1 MNIRASWWEKYKSYI
16 LYAVLLVIPIF
27 VMDSYFSSGKITY
40 VWNPDG
46 WGQHYVALQYIRDCQ
61 LKIVN
66 GIANG
71 KLFQI
76 PHFWY
81 TLGQGADPLTT
92 LNAYD
97 FLDPICWISVALFP
111 NRLTRSYK
119 LMIWIKIFLSG
130 EAFCLYSNYIRK
142 ADGWRTAMGGLL
154 YSFFNIE
161 YFFYFPNFIHGCY
174 LFPVI
179 LWSIEVLMK
188 ENRKAPLVA
197 VTFYSFLTNYYF
209 FYSNVIL
216 SMLYLCIRL
225 RCKKSTVSENIQICK
240 NVCAAYLVGG
250 LLSGVVLFPTVHA
263 FLNNY
268 RIGLTTGYT
277 ESLVLYPMNFY
288 KQLFVHL
295 GKFHGLFAYHTV
307 IGGIPL
313 GLICLFLLIIQKGNQ
328 WKTMKIA
335 VVSSLLI
342 MCIPLCGR
350 ILNGFGYATNRWS
363 YAFALAVA
371 MVYMGLGDKLC
382 KLEKKQLIVLT
393 MMVAIYMC
401 IAHSIDGNSSDGYS
415 YDVLL
420 LLTMLVLWAINTMP
434 FFKAHG
440 NLILGELTILSV
452 IVGICVVFSPA
463 YGRFVKQFVSADNLN
478 AYFTAPSISKARG
491 TANQKEFYRVEKRET
506 NMNVECA
513 NQVRGTTFWWSIMD
527 KNFQRYCT
535 DLQLNTMNP
544 NCGLHGL
551 DGRRALLDLAGVK
564 YYTTDSKDNEGVPV
578 GYKKIEEGLYENTHY
593 LGSAFLYRNS
603 ILRKDALK
611 MNPLNRQEAM
621 LQGVMTDAK
630 IHNIKTIKPK
640 KRMTALPYKVET
652 KDVDLT
658 KKRISV
664 KKEKG
669 ALILHFK
676 KPMKGELYLWMNG
689 LKIKEAD
696 KSMCSLIMGTSSDIW
711 CRGQK
716 KGDFRVSDY
725 EKTATVLSSYHYWYA
740 PKDGVTCYLGKSE
753 EGYDSVKIVFAKPAE
768 YTYKSIGVYEND
780 TEKYMEDISK
790 LTPCRNISIENDTV
804 SGSVECSENEVLFLS
819 IPYSTGWSAKVD
831 GEKTSIV
838 KANGMYMAIP
848 LTLGKHHIQLK
859 YSTPWLR
866 AGILTS
872 LMTIF
877 GILIYQVIRIKRRSK
892 SAEHETQ
899 IRL

>member
-16 LYAVLLVIPIF
+16 LYAVLLIIPIF
-27 VMDSYFSSGKITY
+27 VMDSYFSSGKISY
-40 VWNPDG
+40 AWNPDG
-46 WGQHYVALQYIRDCQ
+46 WGQHYVALQYIRDFQ
-61 LKIVN
+61 HKIVN
-66 GIANG
+66 GILHGN
-71 KLFQI
+71 LFQI

-81 TLGQGADPLTT
+81 TLGQGTDPLTT

-97 FLDPICWISVALFP
+97 FLDPISWISVALFP

-130 EAFCLYSNYIRK
+130 EAFCLYSNYIK
-142 ADGWRTAMGGLL
+142 KTDSWRAAMGGLL

-161 YFFYFPNFIHGCY
+161 YFLYFPNFMHGCY

-179 LWSIEVLMK
+179 LWAIEILMQ
-188 ENRKAPLVA
+188 ENRKTPLVA
-197 VTFYSFLTNYYF
+197 VTFYSLLTNYYF

-225 RCKKSTVSENIQICK
+225 LCKKNRAIENIRICR
-240 NVCAAYLVGG
+240 NVCVAYLVGG
-250 LLSGVVLFPTVHA
+250 LLSGFVLFPTVHA

-268 RIGLTTGYT
+268 RIGLTTGYI
-277 ESLVLYPMNFY
+277 ESLIRYPLSFY

-295 GKFHGLFAYHTV
+295 GSFHGLLAYHTV
-307 IGGIPL
+307 ICGIPL
-313 GLICLFLLIIQKGNQ
+313 GLICLFLLVMQRGNR

-335 VVSSLLI
+335 TVSSLLI

-371 MVYMGLGDKLC
+371 IAYVGLGDKLC

-393 MMVAIYMC
+393 MMVVLYMGT
-401 IAHSIDGNSSDGYS
+401 AYSIGGNSSDGYS

-420 LLTMLVLWAINTMP
+420 VLTMLILWAVNTIP
-434 FFKAHG
+434 VFKTHG

-452 IVGICVVFSPA
+452 IVGICVIFSPA
-463 YGRFVKQFVSADNLN
+463 YGNFVKQFVSVDDLN
-478 AYFTAPSISKARG
+478 AYFTTPSISKARG

-506 NMNVECA
+506 NLNVECA

-535 DLQLNTMNP
+535 DLQLNTLRL
-544 NCGLHGL
+544 NCRLHGL

-564 YYTTDSKDNEGVPV
+564 YYTTDSNDNEGVPI
-578 GYKKIEEGLYENTHY
+578 GYKKIGERLYENTQY
-593 LGSAFLYRNS
+593 LGSAFLYKNS
-603 ILRKDALK
+603 ILRKDTLK

-621 LQGVMTDAK
+621 LQGIVTDTK
-630 IHNIKTIKPK
+630 IPNIKTIMPK
-640 KRMTALPYKVET
+640 KRMTSLPYRLET
-652 KDVDLT
+652 KDVNLT
-658 KKRISV
+658 KNRIWV

-676 KPMKGELYLWMNG
+676 KPMKGELYLWLNG
-689 LKIKEAD
+689 LKIQEAD

-716 KGDFRVSDY
+716 KGDLRVSDY
-725 EKTATVLSSYHYWYA
+725 EKKSTALSSYHYWYA
-740 PKDGVTCYLGKSE
+740 PMDGVTYYLGKCK
-753 EGYDSVKIVFAKPAE
+753 EGYESVKIVFAKPAE
-768 YTYKSIGVYEND
+768 YTYKSVGVYEND
-780 TEKYMEDISK
+780 TEKYMKDISK
-790 LTPCRNISIENDTV
+790 LTPCKNISVGNDTV
-804 SGSVECSENEVLFLS
+804 SGSVECSENEMLFLS
-819 IPYSTGWSAKVD
+819 IPYSTGWSAEVD

-848 LTLGKHHIQLK
+848 LTPGKHHIQVK

-872 LMTIF
+872 LMTSI
-877 GILIYQVIRIKRRSK
+877 GILIYQIVRIKSK
-892 SAEHETQ
+892 PKLTERKSEE
-899 IRL
+899 

>member
-16 LYAVLLVIPIF
+16 LYAVLLIIPIL
-27 VMDSYFSSGKITY
+27 VMDSYFSRGKITY

-46 WGQHYVALQYIRDCQ
+46 WGQHYVALQYIRDYQ
-61 LKIVN
+61 HKIVN
-66 GIANG
+66 GILHGN
-71 KLFQI
+71 LYQI

-97 FLDPICWISVALFP
+97 FLDPISWISVALFP

-130 EAFCLYSNYIRK
+130 EAFCLYTNYIK
-142 ADGWRTAMGGLL
+142 MTDSWRTAMGGLL

-161 YFFYFPNFIHGCY
+161 YFLYFPNFMHGCY

-179 LWSIEVLMK
+179 LWAIEILMQ
-188 ENRKAPLVA
+188 EGRKAPLAA
-197 VTFYSFLTNYYF
+197 VTFYSLLTNYYF

-225 RCKKSTVSENIQICK
+225 LCKKNRAIENIRICR
-240 NVCAAYLVGG
+240 NVCVAYLVGG
-250 LLSGVVLFPTVHA
+250 LLSGFVLFPTVHA

-268 RIGLTTGYT
+268 RIGLTTGYI
-277 ESLVLYPMNFY
+277 ESLIRYPLSFY

-295 GKFHGLFAYHTV
+295 GNFHGLFAYHTV

-313 GLICLFLLIIQKGNQ
+313 GLICLFLLIMQRGNR

-335 VVSSLLI
+335 TVSSLLI

-371 MVYMGLGDKLC
+371 IAYVGLGDKLC
-382 KLEKKQLIVLT
+382 KLEKKQLIFLT
-393 MMVAIYMC
+393 MMVVLYMGT
-401 IAHSIDGNSSDGYS
+401 AYSIGGNSSDGYS

-420 LLTMLVLWAINTMP
+420 VLTMLVLWAVNTIP
-434 FFKAHG
+434 LCKAHG

-452 IVGICVVFSPA
+452 IVGICVIFSPA
-463 YGRFVKQFVSADNLN
+463 YGNFVKQFVSVDGLN
-478 AYFTAPSISKARG
+478 AYFTTPSISKARG

-506 NMNVECA
+506 NLNVECA
-513 NQVRGTTFWWSIMD
+513 NQVRGTTYWWSIMD

-535 DLQLNTMNP
+535 DLQLNTLTP

-578 GYKKIEEGLYENTHY
+578 GYKKIREGLYENMRY
-593 LGSAFLYRNS
+593 LGSAFLYKNS
-603 ILRKDALK
+603 ILRKDAIK
-611 MNPLNRQEAM
+611 MNPLNLQEAM
-621 LQGVMTDAK
+621 LQGVVTDTK
-630 IHNIKTIKPK
+630 IPNIKTIRPK
-640 KRMTALPYKVET
+640 KRMTSLPYRLET
-652 KDVDLT
+652 KDVNLT
-658 KKRISV
+658 KNRIWV

-669 ALILHFK
+669 AIILHFK

-689 LKIKEAD
+689 LKIEEAD
-696 KSMCSLIMGTSSDIW
+696 KSMSSMIWGTSSDIW

-716 KGDFRVSDY
+716 KGDLRVSDY
-725 EKTATVLSSYHYWYA
+725 EKTSTALSSYDYWYA
-740 PKDGVTCYLGKSE
+740 PRDGVTYYLGKSE
-753 EGYDSVKIVFAKPAE
+753 EGYESVKIVFAKPAE

-790 LTPCRNISIENDTV
+790 LTPCRSISIGNDTV
-804 SGSVECSENEVLFLS
+804 SGPVECSENEMLFLS
-819 IPYSTGWSAKVD
+819 IPYSTGWSAEVD

-848 LTLGKHHIQLK
+848 LTPGKHHIQLK

-872 LMTIF
+872 LMTFI
-877 GILIYQVIRIKRRSK
+877 GVLIYKIVQIKNKPKLTERK
-892 SAEHETQ
+892 SEE
-899 IRL
+899 

>member
-1 MNIRASWWEKYKSYI
+1 MNIRTSWWEKYKSYI
-16 LYAVLLVIPIF
+16 LYAVLLIIPIL
-27 VMDSYFSSGKITY
+27 VMDSYFSSGRISYAQNT
-40 VWNPDG
+40 DG
-46 WGQHYVALQYIRDCQ
+46 LGQHYAALQYIREYQ
-61 LKIVN
+61 HKIVN

-71 KLFQI
+71 TLFQI
-76 PHFWY
+76 PHICY
-81 TLGQGADPLTT
+81 TLGQGEDPLTT

-97 FLDPICWISVALFP
+97 FLDPISWISVALFP

-119 LMIWIKIFLSG
+119 LMVWIKIFLSG
-130 EAFCLYSNYIRK
+130 EAFCLYSNYIK
-142 ADGWRTAMGGLL
+142 KTDSWRTAMGGLL

-161 YFFYFPNFIHGCY
+161 YFFYFPNFMHGCY

-179 LWSIEVLMK
+179 LWAIEILMQ
-188 ENRKAPLVA
+188 ENRKAPLAA
-197 VTFYSFLTNYYF
+197 VTFYSLLTNYYF

-225 RCKKSTVSENIQICK
+225 LCKKNRAIENIRICR
-240 NVCAAYLVGG
+240 NVCVAYLVGG
-250 LLSGVVLFPTVHA
+250 LLSGFVLFPTVHA

-268 RIGLTTGYT
+268 RIGLTTGYI
-277 ESLVLYPMNFY
+277 ESLIWYPMNFY

-295 GKFHGLFAYHTV
+295 GRFHGMFSYLTV
-307 IGGIPL
+307 IGGIPF
-313 GLICLFLLIIQKGNQ
+313 GLICLFLLIMQRGNQ

-335 VVSSLLI
+335 TVSSLLI

-350 ILNGFGYATNRWS
+350 VLNGFAYAANRWS
-363 YAFALAVA
+363 YPFALAVA
-371 MVYMGLGDKLC
+371 MVYVGLGDKLC

-393 MMVAIYMC
+393 MMVVLYMGT
-401 IAHSIDGNSSDGYS
+401 AYSIGGNSSDGYS

-420 LLTMLVLWAINTMP
+420 LLTMLVLWAVNTIP
-434 FFKAHG
+434 VFKAHG

-452 IVGICVVFSPA
+452 VVGICVISSPA
-463 YGRFVKQFVSADNLN
+463 YGNYIKEFMSVDDLN
-478 AYFTAPSISKARG
+478 AYYTMPSISKVRG
-491 TANQKEFYRVEKRET
+491 SANQKEFYRVEKRET
-506 NMNVECA
+506 NLNVECA

-535 DLQLNTMNP
+535 DLQLNTLAA
-544 NCGLHGL
+544 NCELRGL

-564 YYTTDSKDNEGVPV
+564 YYTTDSNDNEGVPV
-578 GYKKIEEGLYENTHY
+578 GYKKIGEGLYENTHY
-593 LGSAFLYRNS
+593 LGSAFLYKNS

-664 KKEKG
+664 KKEEG

-676 KPMKGELYLWMNG
+676 KPMKGELYLRMNG

-696 KSMCSLIMGTSSDIW
+696 KSMCSLIFGTSSDIW

-716 KGDFRVSDY
+716 KGDLRVSDY

-790 LTPCRNISIENDTV
+790 LTPCRSISIGNDTV
-804 SGSVECSENEVLFLS
+804 SGAVECTGNEMLFLS
-819 IPYSTGWSAKVD
+819 IPYSTGWSAEVD

-848 LTLGKHHIQLK
+848 LTPGKHHIQLK

-866 AGILTS
+866 VGILTS
-872 LMTIF
+872 LMTFI
-877 GILIYQVIRIKRRSK
+877 GVLIYQIVRIKNKPKLTERKSK
-892 SAEHETQ
+892 E
-899 IRL
+899 

>member
-1 MNIRASWWEKYKSYI
+1 M
-16 LYAVLLVIPIF
+16 
-27 VMDSYFSSGKITY
+27 
-40 VWNPDG
+40 
-46 WGQHYVALQYIRDCQ
+46 
-61 LKIVN
+61 
-66 GIANG
+66 
-71 KLFQI
+71 
-76 PHFWY
+76 
-81 TLGQGADPLTT
+81 
-92 LNAYD
+92 
-97 FLDPICWISVALFP
+97 
-111 NRLTRSYK
+111 
-119 LMIWIKIFLSG
+119 
-130 EAFCLYSNYIRK
+130 
-142 ADGWRTAMGGLL
+142 
-154 YSFFNIE
+154 
-161 YFFYFPNFIHGCY
+161 
-174 LFPVI
+174 
-179 LWSIEVLMK
+179 
-188 ENRKAPLVA
+188 
-197 VTFYSFLTNYYF
+197 
-209 FYSNVIL
+209 
-216 SMLYLCIRL
+216 
-225 RCKKSTVSENIQICK
+225 
-240 NVCAAYLVGG
+240 
-250 LLSGVVLFPTVHA
+250 
-263 FLNNY
+263 
-268 RIGLTTGYT
+268 
-277 ESLVLYPMNFY
+277 
-288 KQLFVHL
+288 
-295 GKFHGLFAYHTV
+295 FAYHTV

-313 GLICLFLLIIQKGNQ
+313 GLICLFFLLVQKGNQ
-328 WKTMKIA
+328 WKIMKIA
-335 VVSSLLI
+335 TVSSLLI

-350 ILNGFGYATNRWS
+350 ILNGFGYAANRWS
-363 YAFALAVA
+363 YPFALAVA
-371 MVYMGLGDKLC
+371 MVYVGLEDKLC

-401 IAHSIDGNSSDGYS
+401 IAHSIGGNSSDGYS

-420 LLTMLVLWAINTMP
+420 LLTMLVLWAVNTIP
-434 FFKAHG
+434 LFKAHG
-440 NLILGELTILSV
+440 NLILGEVTILSV

-463 YGRFVKQFVSADNLN
+463 YGRFVKQFVSADDLN
-478 AYFTAPSISKARG
+478 AYFTAPSISKTRG
-491 TANQKEFYRVEKRET
+491 TANRKEFYRVEKRET
-506 NMNVECA
+506 NLNVECA

-527 KNFQRYCT
+527 KNYQRYCT
-535 DLQLNTMNP
+535 DLQLNTLAA
-544 NCGLHGL
+544 NCGLRGL
-551 DGRRALLDLAGVK
+551 DGRRALLDLAAVK
-564 YYTTDSKDNEGVPV
+564 YYTTNSPDNEGVPV

-593 LGSAFLYRNS
+593 LGSAFLYKNS

-696 KSMCSLIMGTSSDIW
+696 KSMCSLIFGTSSDIW

-716 KGDFRVSDY
+716 KGDLRVSDY
-725 EKTATVLSSYHYWYA
+725 EKTATALSSYHYWYA
-740 PKDGVTCYLGKSE
+740 PKDGVTVYLGKSE
-753 EGYDSVKIVFAKPAE
+753 EGYDSAKIVFAKPAE

-790 LTPCRNISIENDTV
+790 LTPCRNISIGNDTV

-848 LTLGKHHIQLK
+848 LTPGKHHIQLK

-872 LMTIF
+872 LMTLF
-877 GILIYQVIRIKRRSK
+877 GILIYQVIRMKNKSK
-892 SAEHETQ
+892 SA
-899 IRL
+899 

>member
-16 LYAVLLVIPIF
+16 LYAVLLIIPIL
-27 VMDSYFSSGKITY
+27 VMDSYFSSGKISYAQNT
-40 VWNPDG
+40 DG
-46 WGQHYVALQYIRDCQ
+46 LGQHYAALQYIREYQ
-61 LKIVN
+61 HKIVN

-71 KLFQI
+71 TLFQI
-76 PHFWY
+76 PHICY

-97 FLDPICWISVALFP
+97 FLDPISWISVALFP

-119 LMIWIKIFLSG
+119 LMVWIKIFLSG
-130 EAFCLYSNYIRK
+130 EAFCLYSNYIKKTDSR
-142 ADGWRTAMGGLL
+142 RTAMGGLL

-161 YFFYFPNFIHGCY
+161 YFFYFPNFMHGCY

-179 LWSIEVLMK
+179 LWAIEILIQ
-188 ENRKAPLVA
+188 EGRKAPLAA

-216 SMLYLCIRL
+216 SMVYLCIRL
-225 RCKKSTVSENIQICK
+225 LCKKSTVSENIQICK

-268 RIGLTTGYT
+268 RIGLTTGYI
-277 ESLVLYPMNFY
+277 ESLIWYPMNFY

-295 GKFHGLFAYHTV
+295 GRFHGMFSYLTV

-313 GLICLFLLIIQKGNQ
+313 GLICLFLLIMQGGNR

-335 VVSSLLI
+335 TVSSLLI

-350 ILNGFGYATNRWS
+350 VLNGFAYAANRWS
-363 YAFALAVA
+363 YPFALAVA
-371 MVYMGLGDKLC
+371 MIYVGLGDTLY
-382 KLEKKQLIVLT
+382 KLEKTKLTALT
-393 MMVAIYMC
+393 MMVIIYMC
-401 IAHSIDGNSSDGYS
+401 VAHSIDGNSSDGYS

-420 LLTMLVLWAINTMP
+420 LLTVLVLWVINTVP
-434 FFKAHG
+434 VFKAHG

-452 IVGICVVFSPA
+452 VVGICVISSPA
-463 YGRFVKQFVSADNLN
+463 YGNFIKEFMSVDDLN
-478 AYFTAPSISKARG
+478 AYYTTPSISKVRG
-491 TANQKEFYRVEKRET
+491 SANQKEFYRVEKREA
-506 NMNVECA
+506 NLNVECA

-535 DLQLNTMNP
+535 DLQLNTLAMN
-544 NCGLHGL
+544 CELRGL

-564 YYTTDSKDNEGVPV
+564 YYTTDLKDNEGVPV
-578 GYKKIEEGLYENTHY
+578 GYKKIEEGLYENTRY
-593 LGSAFLYRNS
+593 LGSAFLYKNS

-611 MNPLNRQEAM
+611 MNPLNHQEAM
-621 LQGVMTDAK
+621 LQGVVTDTK
-630 IHNIKTIKPK
+630 IPNIKTIRPK
-640 KRMTALPYKVET
+640 KRMTSLPYRVET

-658 KKRISV
+658 ENRILV

-669 ALILHFK
+669 AIILHFK

-689 LKIKEAD
+689 LKIEEVD
-696 KSMCSLIMGTSSDIW
+696 KSMSSFIFATSSDIW

-716 KGDFRVSDY
+716 KEDLRVSDY
-725 EKTATVLSSYHYWYA
+725 EKTATALSSYNYWYA
-740 PKDGVTCYLGKSE
+740 PRDGVTYYLGKSK
-753 EGYDSVKIVFAKPAE
+753 EGYESVKIVFAKPAE
-768 YTYKSIGVYEND
+768 YTYKSIDVYEND

-790 LTPCRNISIENDTV
+790 LTPCRSISIGNDTV
-804 SGSVECSENEVLFLS
+804 SGNVECTGNEMLFLS
-819 IPYSTGWSAKVD
+819 IPYSTGWSAEVD

-848 LTLGKHHIQLK
+848 LTPGKHHIQLK

-872 LMTIF
+872 LMTFI
-877 GILIYQVIRIKRRSK
+877 GVLIYKIVRIKNKPKVTERK
-892 SAEHETQ
+892 SEE
-899 IRL
+899 

>member
-16 LYAVLLVIPIF
+16 LYAVLLIIPIL
-27 VMDSYFSSGKITY
+27 VMDSYFSSGKISY
-40 VWNPDG
+40 AWNPDG
-46 WGQHYVALQYIRDCQ
+46 WGQHYVALQYIRDFQ
-61 LKIVN
+61 HKIVN
-66 GIANG
+66 GILHGN
-71 KLFQI
+71 LFQI

-97 FLDPICWISVALFP
+97 FLDPISWISVALFP

-130 EAFCLYSNYIRK
+130 EAFCLYTNYIK
-142 ADGWRTAMGGLL
+142 KTDSWRTAMGGLL
-154 YSFFNIE
+154 YSFSNIE
-161 YFFYFPNFIHGCY
+161 YFFYFPNFMHGCY

-179 LWSIEVLMK
+179 LWAIEILMQ
-188 ENRKAPLVA
+188 ENRKAPLAA
-197 VTFYSFLTNYYF
+197 VTFYSLLTNYYF

-225 RCKKSTVSENIQICK
+225 LCKKSRAIENIRICR
-240 NVCAAYLVGG
+240 NVCASYLVGG
-250 LLSGVVLFPTVHA
+250 LLSGFVLFPTVHA

-268 RIGLTTGYT
+268 RIGLTTGYI
-277 ESLVLYPMNFY
+277 ESLIWYPMNFY

-295 GKFHGLFAYHTV
+295 GRFHGMFSYLTV

-313 GLICLFLLIIQKGNQ
+313 GLICLFLLIMQRGNQ
-328 WKTMKIA
+328 WKAMKIA
-335 VVSSLLI
+335 TVSSLLI

-350 ILNGFGYATNRWS
+350 VLNGFAYAANRWS
-363 YAFALAVA
+363 YPFALAVA
-371 MVYMGLGDKLC
+371 MIYVGLGDTLY
-382 KLEKKQLIVLT
+382 KLEKTKLTALT
-393 MMVAIYMC
+393 MMVIIYMC
-401 IAHSIDGNSSDGYS
+401 VAHSIDGNSSDGYS

-420 LLTMLVLWAINTMP
+420 LLTVLVLWAINTVP
-434 FFKAHG
+434 VFKAHG

-452 IVGICVVFSPA
+452 VVGICVISSPA
-463 YGRFVKQFVSADNLN
+463 YGNFVKQFVTVDGLN
-478 AYFTAPSISKARG
+478 AYFTTPSISKVRG
-491 TANQKEFYRVEKRET
+491 SANQKEFYRVEKREA
-506 NMNVECA
+506 NLNVECA

-535 DLQLNTMNP
+535 DLQLNTLAMN
-544 NCGLHGL
+544 CELRGL

-564 YYTTDSKDNEGVPV
+564 YYTTDLKDNEGVPV
-578 GYKKIEEGLYENTHY
+578 GYKKIGEGLYENTRY
-593 LGSAFLYRNS
+593 LGSAFLYENS

-621 LQGVMTDAK
+621 LQGVVTDAK
-630 IHNIKTIKPK
+630 IPNIKTIRPK
-640 KRMTALPYKVET
+640 KRMTSLPYRLET
-652 KDVDLT
+652 KDVNLT
-658 KKRISV
+658 KNRISV

-689 LKIKEAD
+689 LKIEEVD
-696 KSMCSLIMGTSSDIW
+696 KSMSSFIFATSSDIW

-716 KGDFRVSDY
+716 KEDLRVSDY
-725 EKTATVLSSYHYWYA
+725 EKTATALSSYNYWYA
-740 PKDGVTCYLGKSE
+740 PRDGVTYYLGKSK
-753 EGYDSVKIVFAKPAE
+753 EGYESVKIVFAKPAE
-768 YTYKSIGVYEND
+768 YTYKSIDVYEND

-790 LTPCRNISIENDTV
+790 LTPCRSISIGNDTV
-804 SGSVECSENEVLFLS
+804 SGNVECTGNEMLFLS
-819 IPYSTGWSAKVD
+819 IPCSTGWSAEVD

-848 LTLGKHHIQLK
+848 LTPGKHHIQLK

-872 LMTIF
+872 LMTFI
-877 GILIYQVIRIKRRSK
+877 GILIYQIVRIKNK
-892 SAEHETQ
+892 PN
-899 IRL
+899 

>member
-16 LYAVLLVIPIF
+16 LYAVLLIIPIL
-27 VMDSYFSSGKITY
+27 VMDSYFSRGKITY

-46 WGQHYVALQYIRDCQ
+46 WGQHYVALQYIRDYQ
-61 LKIVN
+61 HKIVN
-66 GIANG
+66 GILHGN
-71 KLFQI
+71 LYQI

-97 FLDPICWISVALFP
+97 FLDPISWISVALFP

-130 EAFCLYSNYIRK
+130 EAFCLYTNYIK
-142 ADGWRTAMGGLL
+142 MTDSWRTAMGGLL

-161 YFFYFPNFIHGCY
+161 YFLYFPNFMHGCY

-179 LWSIEVLMK
+179 LWAIEILMQ
-188 ENRKAPLVA
+188 EGRKAPLAA
-197 VTFYSFLTNYYF
+197 VTFYSLLTNYYF

-225 RCKKSTVSENIQICK
+225 LCKKNRAIENIRICR
-240 NVCAAYLVGG
+240 NVCVAYLVGG
-250 LLSGVVLFPTVHA
+250 LLSGFVLFPTVHA

-268 RIGLTTGYT
+268 RIGLTTGYI
-277 ESLVLYPMNFY
+277 ESLIRYPLSFY

-295 GKFHGLFAYHTV
+295 GNFHGLFAYHTV

-313 GLICLFLLIIQKGNQ
+313 GLICLFLLIMQRGNR

-335 VVSSLLI
+335 TVSSLLI

-371 MVYMGLGDKLC
+371 IAYVGLGDKLC
-382 KLEKKQLIVLT
+382 KLEKKQLIFLT
-393 MMVAIYMC
+393 MMVVLYMGT
-401 IAHSIDGNSSDGYS
+401 AYSIGGNSSDGYS

-420 LLTMLVLWAINTMP
+420 VLTMLVLWAVNTIP
-434 FFKAHG
+434 LCKAHG

-452 IVGICVVFSPA
+452 IVGICVIFSPA
-463 YGRFVKQFVSADNLN
+463 YGNFVKQFVSVDGLN
-478 AYFTAPSISKARG
+478 AYFTTPSISKARG

-506 NMNVECA
+506 NLNVECA
-513 NQVRGTTFWWSIMD
+513 NQVRGTTYWWSIMD

-535 DLQLNTMNP
+535 DLQLNTLTP

-578 GYKKIEEGLYENTHY
+578 GYKKIREGLYENTRY
-593 LGSAFLYRNS
+593 LGSAFLYKNS
-603 ILRKDALK
+603 ILRKDAIK
-611 MNPLNRQEAM
+611 MNPLNLQEAM
-621 LQGVMTDAK
+621 LQGAVTDTK
-630 IHNIKTIKPK
+630 IPNIKTIRPK
-640 KRMTALPYKVET
+640 KRMTSLPYRLET
-652 KDVDLT
+652 KDVNLT
-658 KKRISV
+658 KNRIWV

-669 ALILHFK
+669 AIILHFK

-689 LKIKEAD
+689 LKIQEAD

-716 KGDFRVSDY
+716 KGDLRVSDY
-725 EKTATVLSSYHYWYA
+725 EKTSTALSSYHYWYA
-740 PKDGVTCYLGKSE
+740 PKDGETCYLGKSK
-753 EGYDSVKIVFAKPAE
+753 EGYESVKTVFAKPAE

-780 TEKYMEDISK
+780 TEKCREDVSK
-790 LTPCRNISIENDTV
+790 LTPCRSISIGNDTV
-804 SGSVECSENEVLFLS
+804 SGNVECTGNEMLFLS
-819 IPYSTGWSAKVD
+819 IPYSTGWSAEVD

-848 LTLGKHHIQLK
+848 LTPGKHHIQLK

-872 LMTIF
+872 LMTFI
-877 GILIYQVIRIKRRSK
+877 GVLIYQIVRIKNKPKVTERK
-892 SAEHETQ
+892 SEE
-899 IRL
+899 

>member
-1 MNIRASWWEKYKSYI
+1 MNIRESWWEKYKSYI
-16 LYAVLLVIPIF
+16 LYAVLLIIPIF
-27 VMDSYFSSGKITY
+27 VMDSYFSSGKISYAQNT
-40 VWNPDG
+40 DG
-46 WGQHYVALQYIRDCQ
+46 LGQHYAALQYIREYQ
-61 LKIVN
+61 HKIVN

-71 KLFQI
+71 TLFQI
-76 PHFWY
+76 PHFCY

-97 FLDPICWISVALFP
+97 FLDPICWIFVALFP
-111 NRLTRSYK
+111 YRLTRSYK
-119 LMIWIKIFLSG
+119 LMIWIKVFLSG

-142 ADGWRTAMGGLL
+142 TDGWRTAMGGLL

-161 YFFYFPNFIHGCY
+161 YFFYFPNFMHGCY

-188 ENRKAPLVA
+188 ENRKAPLAA

-216 SMLYLCIRL
+216 SMVYLCIRL

-268 RIGLTTGYT
+268 RIGLTTGYI
-277 ESLVLYPMNFY
+277 ESPFLYPMNFY

-295 GKFHGLFAYHTV
+295 GKFHGMFAYLTV
-307 IGGIPL
+307 IDGIPL
-313 GLICLFLLIIQKGNQ
+313 GLICLFLLIMQKGNQ
-328 WKTMKIA
+328 WKIMKIA
-335 VVSSLLI
+335 TVSSLLI

-350 ILNGFGYATNRWS
+350 VLNGFAYAANRWS
-363 YAFALAVA
+363 YPFALAVA
-371 MVYMGLGDKLC
+371 MVYVGLVDKLC

-393 MMVAIYMC
+393 MMVVVYTC

-420 LLTMLVLWAINTMP
+420 ILTVLVLWAVNTVP
-434 FFKAHG
+434 LFKAHG
-440 NLILGELTILSV
+440 NLILGEVTILSV
-452 IVGICVVFSPA
+452 IVGICVICSPA
-463 YGRFVKQFVSADNLN
+463 YGNYIKEFMSVDDLN
-478 AYFTAPSISKARG
+478 AYYTTPSISKVRG
-491 TANQKEFYRVEKRET
+491 SANQKEFYRVEKRET
-506 NMNVECA
+506 NLNIECA

-535 DLQLNTMNP
+535 DLQLNTLAA
-544 NCGLHGL
+544 NCELHGL
-551 DGRRALLDLAGVK
+551 DGRRALLDLAAVK
-564 YYTTDSKDNEGVPV
+564 YYTTNSPDNEGVPV
-578 GYKKIEEGLYENTHY
+578 GYKKIEDGLYENTHY
-593 LGSAFLYRNS
+593 LGSAFLYKNS

-621 LQGVMTDAK
+621 LQGVVTDAK

-658 KKRISV
+658 KTRISV
-664 KKEKG
+664 KNEKG
-669 ALILHFK
+669 SITLHFE

-696 KSMCSLIMGTSSDIW
+696 KSMCSLIWGTGSHIF
-711 CRGQK
+711 CCGQK
-716 KGDFRVSDY
+716 KGDFRVSNC
-725 EKTATVLSSYHYWYA
+725 EKHSAIMSSYFFWYA
-740 PKDGVTCYLGKSE
+740 PKDGVTYYLGKSD
-753 EGYDSVKIVFAKPAE
+753 EGYDSVKIVFANPAE

-780 TEKYMEDISK
+780 TAKYMEDISK
-790 LTPCRNISIENDTV
+790 LTSCRNISIGNDTV

-848 LTLGKHHIQLK
+848 LTPGKHHIQLK

-872 LMTIF
+872 LMTIS

>member
-1 MNIRASWWEKYKSYI
+1 MSIKASWWEKYKSYI
-16 LYAVLLVIPIF
+16 LYAVLLIIPIF
-27 VMDSYFSSGKITY
+27 VMDSYFSSGKISY
-40 VWNPDG
+40 AWNPDG
-46 WGQHYVALQYIRDCQ
+46 WGQHYVALQYIRDFQ
-61 LKIVN
+61 HKIMN

-71 KLFQI
+71 TLFQI
-76 PHFWY
+76 PHFCY

-97 FLDPICWISVALFP
+97 FLDPISWISVALFP

-130 EAFCLYSNYIRK
+130 EAFCLYSNYIKKTDSR
-142 ADGWRTAMGGLL
+142 RTAMGGLL

-161 YFFYFPNFIHGCY
+161 YFFYFPNFMHGCY

-179 LWSIEVLMK
+179 LWAIEILMQ
-188 ENRKAPLVA
+188 ENRKAPLAA
-197 VTFYSFLTNYYF
+197 VTFYSLLTNYYF

-216 SMLYLCIRL
+216 SMVYLCIRL
-225 RCKKSTVSENIQICK
+225 LCKKNRAIENIRICR
-240 NVCAAYLVGG
+240 NVCVAYLVGG
-250 LLSGVVLFPTVHA
+250 LLSGFVLFPTVHA

-268 RIGLTTGYT
+268 RIGLTTGYIG
-277 ESLVLYPMNFY
+277 SLIRYPLSFY

-295 GKFHGLFAYHTV
+295 GSFHGIFAYHTV

-313 GLICLFLLIIQKGNQ
+313 GLICLFLLIMQRGNR

-335 VVSSLLI
+335 TVSSLLI

-371 MVYMGLGDKLC
+371 IAYVGLGDKLC

-393 MMVAIYMC
+393 MMVVLYMGT
-401 IAHSIDGNSSDGYS
+401 AYSIGGNSSDGYS

-420 LLTMLVLWAINTMP
+420 VLTMLVLWAVNTIP
-434 FFKAHG
+434 LCKAHG

-452 IVGICVVFSPA
+452 IVGICVIFSPA
-463 YGRFVKQFVSADNLN
+463 YGNFVKQFVSVDGLN
-478 AYFTAPSISKARG
+478 AYFTTPSISKARG

-506 NMNVECA
+506 NLNVECA
-513 NQVRGTTFWWSIMD
+513 NQVRGITYWWSIMD

-535 DLQLNTMNP
+535 DLQLNTLTL

-564 YYTTDSKDNEGVPV
+564 YYTTDSNDNEGVPI
-578 GYKKIEEGLYENTHY
+578 GYKKIGEGLYENTRY
-593 LGSAFLYRNS
+593 LGSAFLYKDS

-611 MNPLNRQEAM
+611 MNPLNHQEVM
-621 LQGVMTDAK
+621 LQGVVTDTK
-630 IHNIKTIKPK
+630 IPNIKTIRPK
-640 KRMTALPYKVET
+640 KRMTSLPYRLET
-652 KDVDLT
+652 KDVNLT
-658 KKRISV
+658 KNRILV

-676 KPMKGELYLWMNG
+676 KPMKGELYLWLNG

-696 KSMCSLIMGTSSDIW
+696 KSMCTLIYGTSSDIW

-716 KGDFRVSDY
+716 KGDLRVSDY
-725 EKTATVLSSYHYWYA
+725 EKTATALSSHHYWYA
-740 PKDGVTCYLGKSE
+740 PRDGVTYYLGKSK
-753 EGYDSVKIVFAKPAE
+753 EGYESVKIVFAKPAE
-768 YTYKSIGVYEND
+768 YTYKSIGIYEND

-790 LTPCRNISIENDTV
+790 LTPCRSISIGNDTV
-804 SGSVECSENEVLFLS
+804 SGPVECTGNEMLFLS
-819 IPYSTGWSAKVD
+819 IPYSTGWSAEVD

-848 LTLGKHHIQLK
+848 LTPGKHHIQLS

-872 LMTIF
+872 LMTFI
-877 GILIYQVIRIKRRSK
+877 GILIYQIVRIKNKPKLTERK
-892 SAEHETQ
+892 SEE
-899 IRL
+899 

>member
-16 LYAVLLVIPIF
+16 LYAVLLIIPIF
-27 VMDSYFSSGKITY
+27 VMDSYFSSGKISYAQNT
-40 VWNPDG
+40 DG
-46 WGQHYVALQYIRDCQ
+46 LGQHYAALQYIRVYQ
-61 LKIVN
+61 HKIVN

-71 KLFQI
+71 TLFQI
-76 PHFWY
+76 PHFCY

-119 LMIWIKIFLSG
+119 LMIWMKIFLSG
-130 EAFCLYSNYIRK
+130 EAFCLYSNYVK
-142 ADGWRTAMGGLL
+142 KTDSWRTAMGGLL

-161 YFFYFPNFIHGCY
+161 YFFYFPNFMHGCY

-179 LWSIEVLMK
+179 LWAIEILMQ
-188 ENRKAPLVA
+188 ENRKAPLA
-197 VTFYSFLTNYYF
+197 TVTFYSLLTNYYF

-216 SMLYLCIRL
+216 SMVYLCIRL
-225 RCKKSTVSENIQICK
+225 LCKKSTAIENIQICK
-240 NVCAAYLVGG
+240 NVCVSYLVGG
-250 LLSGVVLFPTVHA
+250 LLSGFILFPTVHA

-268 RIGLTTGYT
+268 RIGLTTGYI
-277 ESLVLYPMNFY
+277 ESLIRYPMDFY

-295 GKFHGLFAYHTV
+295 GRFHGMFSYLTV

-313 GLICLFLLIIQKGNQ
+313 GLICLFFLIMQRGNQ

-335 VVSSLLI
+335 TVSSLLI

-350 ILNGFGYATNRWS
+350 VLNGFAYAANRWS
-363 YAFALAVA
+363 YPFALAVA
-371 MVYMGLGDKLC
+371 MIYVGLEDKLC

-393 MMVAIYMC
+393 MMVIMYMC
-401 IAHSIDGNSSDGYS
+401 VAHSIDGNSSDGYS

-420 LLTMLVLWAINTMP
+420 VLTMLVLWAVNTIP
-434 FFKAHG
+434 IFKAYGH
-440 NLILGELTILSV
+440 LILGELTLLSV
-452 IVGICVVFSPA
+452 VVGICVISSPA
-463 YGRFVKQFVSADNLN
+463 YGNFIKEFMSVNDLN
-478 AYFTAPSISKARG
+478 AYYTTPSISKVRG
-491 TANQKEFYRVEKRET
+491 SANQKEFYRVEKREA
-506 NMNVECA
+506 NLNVECA

-535 DLQLNTMNP
+535 DLQLNTLAMN
-544 NCGLHGL
+544 CELRGL

-578 GYKKIEEGLYENTHY
+578 GYEIIEEGLYENTHY
-593 LGSAFLYRNS
+593 LGSAFLYKNS
-603 ILRKDALK
+603 ILKKDVLK

-621 LQGVMTDAK
+621 LQGVVTDTR
-630 IHNIKTIKPK
+630 IPNIKTITPK
-640 KRMTALPYKVET
+640 KRVTALPYKVEA
-652 KDVDLT
+652 KDVHLT
-658 KKRISV
+658 KKSISV
-664 KKEKG
+664 KKENG
-669 ALILHFK
+669 ALILYFK

-696 KSMCSLIMGTSSDIW
+696 KSMSSFIWGTSSDIW

-716 KGDFRVSDY
+716 KGDYRVSDY
-725 EKTATVLSSYHYWYA
+725 EKNSTVHSSYCFWYA
-740 PKDGVTCYLGKSE
+740 PKNGVTYYLGKSA
-753 EGYDSVKIVFAKPAE
+753 EGYGSVKIVFAKPAE
-768 YTYKSIGVYEND
+768 YTYKSIGMYEND

-790 LTPCRNISIENDTV
+790 LTPCKSISIGNDAV
-804 SGSVECSENEVLFLS
+804 SGSVECTGNEMLFLS

-831 GEKTSIV
+831 GEKVSIV

-848 LTLGKHHIQLK
+848 LTPGKHHIQLS

-872 LMTIF
+872 LMTLI
-877 GILIYQVIRIKRRSK
+877 GIIIYQVIRIKRRPK
-892 SAEHETQ
+892 SAERETQ
-899 IRL
+899 